1 MCSCACY
8 EGCISFSN
16 GSLCLNDL
24 SKLSTHLC
32 ELDCDR
38 VSFMSSSQSISLDF
52 AHVTG
57 LTRTVHF
64 SPCVLRN
71 LLRRLDIFL
80 LVTMGKTEVS
90 SSCVYS

>member
-1 MCSCACY
+1 MVLLFVGVEGGGGYQCAAALAPK
-8 EGCISFSN
+8 GVSAFPMAPFALII
-16 GSLCLNDL
+16 L

-57 LTRTVHF
+57 LTRTVQFHLVF
-64 SPCVLRN
+64 SG
-71 LLRRLDIFL
+71 IF
-80 LVTMGKTEVS
+80 
-90 SSCVYS
+90 